1 MARLHAGLMRIT
13 LGAIFASALVIGA
26 HANTSGGGY
35 SVTLTDRTCYQSMG
49 TCTIT
54 VQHYWVDSRGVWW
67 YRGSSTYT
75 VPMET
80 ESDKVEP

>member
-1 MARLHAGLMRIT
+1 MRTVLAGVSLS
-13 LGAIFASALVIGA
+13 LLLASAFLA
-26 HANTSGGGY
+26 AAQSTPSSGGY
-35 SVTLTDRTCYQSMG
+35 SVSITDRTCYQSMG
-49 TCTIT
+49 TCTVT

-80 ESDKVEP
+80 ESEKVEP